1 VRLLLLA
8 SAALLSSGCFSANSI
23 LPPRLSGEI
32 AMKGPNLGEDA
43 TFVPAAC
50 QSGDYER
57 FYGVDLVSADGN
69 TFVRIVEDAIKGPLV
84 RVMTKEMGPAKAVLF
99 SGETC
104 PVLRGAFD
112 RTGWRVNGIL
122 DFKGEFELECKAHS
136 GDEIRGKLSFSHC
149 H

>member
-1 VRLLLLA
+1 MRRFLPAVAL
-8 SAALLSSGCFSANSI
+8 LLSSGCFSANSL
-23 LPPRLSGEI
+23 LPPKLSGEI
-32 AMKGPNLGEDA
+32 AMRGPNLGDG

-57 FYGVDLVSADGN
+57 FYGVDLVSADGG
-69 TFVRIVEDAIKGPLV
+69 TFVRVVEDAIKGPLV
-84 RVMTKEMGPAKAVLF
+84 RVMTKEMGPAKGVLF

-104 PVLRGAFD
+104 AVLKGAFD

-136 GDEIRGKLSFSHC
+136 GDEIRGKLSFVHC